1 VGCRPG
7 LGSTCVLF
15 VDHPAAPSATGAIA
29 PGVQPAARAGRSSGP
44 IPPRAGFGHHMK
56 NRAQRRLRSPDPST
70 LKIMEAPMHPGR
82 PQILI
87 FTYHKSGTTLFDHI
101 MRTLAV
107 RHGFSIR
114 VQYGMAYDIDRN
126 ADIVLLP
133 HSLLGFTLARPFRAV
148 RVVRDPRDIWISSY
162 LYHRRT
168 NEGWCV
174 NTNFDPTPPIIYPR
188 VDFSM
193 VHRPERWKRRWLAQL
208 GGKSYQQNLLERDM
222 ADGLAFELA
231 GYTRS
236 TLAAMQVWRGLP
248 GVLDVKLEDI
258 AANFDGTM
266 TVIFRHLNLS
276 GSTYE
281 AAMQIAASEDIKRMD
296 DATLAANPH
305 IYCRQLSK
313 WRDILTEA
321 QIREF
326 VNNYGGLLLDLGYM
340 F

>member
-1 VGCRPG
+1 MRASELAAEQQTKPAG
-7 LGSTCVLF
+7 LANSIG
-15 VDHPAAPSATGAIA
+15 PM
-29 PGVQPAARAGRSSGP
+29 RAGR
-44 IPPRAGFGHHMK
+44 
-56 NRAQRRLRSPDPST
+56 RSPRVPPGGATHHRVRRQANLADAGP
-70 LKIMEAPMHPGR
+70 LCAEAPMHPGR

-87 FTYHKSGTTLFDHI
+87 FTYHKSGTTLFDRI
-101 MRTLAV
+101 MRTLAA
-107 RHGFSIR
+107 RHGLSIR

-133 HSLLGFTLARPFRAV
+133 HSLLGFALGRPFSAV

-174 NTNFDPTPPIIYPR
+174 NTNFDPTPPITYPR

-231 GYTRS
+231 GYTGS
-236 TLAAMQVWRGLP
+236 TLAAMQVWRRLP

-266 TVIFRHLNLS
+266 ADIFRHLNLS
-276 GSTYE
+276 GSSYE
-281 AAMQIAASEDIKRMD
+281 AAMQIAASEDINRMD

-305 IYCRQLSK
+305 IYSRQLSK
-313 WRDILTEA
+313 WRDVLTEA

-326 VNNYGGLLLDLGYM
+326 VNNYCGLLRDLSYM